1 MYQPPFKLNSE
12 ILSLA
17 TEISSLIER
26 FVIRLEQAD
35 KLKLRKANKIKS
47 IHSSLAIEGNTLSE
61 NVVSD
66 IINGKRVLAPQREIL
81 EVKNALATYELYPKL
96 NPFSIRDL
104 LKAHGVMMLGIAHDA
119 GRFRCCNEGVFN
131 GKKCIHLA
139 PPPGRVP
146 ALMADL
152 FEWLKKSK
160 EHLLIRSCIFH
171 YEFEFIHP
179 FSDGNGRMG
188 RLWQSLILGK
198 WNPAFEHLPVENM
211 LYANQQK
218 YYDAIAKFSVAG
230 ECSPFIEFMLQN
242 ILDTL
247 KQFKDIPVEEGTALA
262 NDIKLSLRQKKIID
276 MINDGDVTIAMI
288 AKKLKVSERT
298 IDREMS
304 KLQDLDVI
312 AREGSDKTGRWIVK

>member
-12 ILSLA
+12 IVNLVA
-17 TEISSLIER
+17 EISALVER
-26 FVIRLEQAD
+26 FVVRLEQAD
-35 KLKLRKANKIKS
+35 TLKLRKANKIKS

-61 NVVSD
+61 EVVSD
-66 IINGKRVLAPQREIL
+66 IINGKRVLAPPREIL

-96 NPFSIRDL
+96 NPFSIGDL
-104 LKAHGVMMLGIAHDA
+104 LKAHGIMMRGIMPDA
-119 GRFRCCNEGVFN
+119 GEFRNCNEGVFS
-131 GKKCIHLA
+131 GSKCIHLA
-139 PPPGRVP
+139 PPPNRVP
-146 ALMADL
+146 ALMEDL
-152 FEWLKKSK
+152 FDWLKNSK
-160 EHLLIRSCIFH
+160 EHLLIRSCVFH

-179 FSDGNGRMG
+179 FSDGNGRTG

-198 WNPAFEHLPVENM
+198 CNPAFEHLPVENM
-211 LYANQQK
+211 VYANQRK
-218 YYDAIAKFSVAG
+218 YYNAIARSTKAG

-247 KQFKDIPVEEGTALA
+247 KQFKDIPVGESTSLA

-276 MINDGDVTIAMI
+276 MINGGDVTIAMI

-312 AREGSDKTGRWIVK
+312 AREGSDKTGRWLVK